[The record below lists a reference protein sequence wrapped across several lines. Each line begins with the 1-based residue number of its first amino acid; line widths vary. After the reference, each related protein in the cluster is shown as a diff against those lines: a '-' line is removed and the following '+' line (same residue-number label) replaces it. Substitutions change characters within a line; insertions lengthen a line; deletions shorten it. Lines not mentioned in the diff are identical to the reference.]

1 MTSRCL
7 NETADEYAF
16 VEVMVNARQRVIR
29 CRHNLQWIFQRRTSA
44 DLNKGHWVGLSYHTS
59 WESLTARYSGVTGL
73 NFDTLPSCVN
83 QLAKMDHP
91 IHE

>member
-1 MTSRCL
+1 MNEQLRHIASTFETTSSRT
-7 NETADEYAF
+7 NSW
-16 VEVMVNARQRVIR
+16 QRVIR
-29 CRHNLQWIFQRRTSA
+29 CRHNLQWIFQRRTST

-59 WESLTARYSGVTGL
+59 WESLIARYSGVTGL
-73 NFDTLPSCVN
+73 NTDTLPSRIN